1 MHVGTTGYVC
11 YVYGFYEEN
20 LEHVGLSFRGD
31 VVFESKFKGSFTRTH
46 HAVIY
51 GSPYSSLHLSLG
63 SWTFTRTIL
72 FEGISILVGQLTA
85 AGLLLKH

>member
-1 MHVGTTGYVC
+1 MLVVFLF
-11 YVYGFYEEN
+11 FYEKN

-31 VVFESKFKGSFTRTH
+31 VVFESKLKSSFTRNH

-63 SWTFTRTIL
+63 SWSFTRTVL

-85 AGLLLKH
+85 ADLLLTH